1 MLRVLFNMVVFGMII
16 LNSSYALMTVDDTP
30 ALIALFILTIIMGV
44 RAVLKGAFRK
54 VSAFTGMVFLFA
66 VAHLLTMTLRGESNT
81 WGPYFRQLSLL
92 VCAYCYMKTTPFEQF
107 CEQFLGF
114 MKFFSYA
121 SLVLFLCINILGM
134 SEYFPTYVNVNRVT
148 YLSMFLA
155 FAQENSSFRCMGPF
169 WEPGIFATFLIFGII
184 LECCFVRRPTR
195 WYHVFLFSF
204 MVFMTFSTAGYLLLI
219 VTYLI
224 VLNQKSERKVSALLN
239 YSILLICFLLFF
251 FFDDLIQLLA
261 TLIPSVFEKITWLS
275 VSMMTRF
282 SNPLVDF
289 QIWKEYPFLGAGIR
303 NYQSEWLR
311 ESAKYIIGS
320 RTSTLTYY
328 PATIGIGGFLYAM
341 MVFRCVRRQKHLSF
355 IVRLSLLF
363 IYVCVLTK
371 EPHYNNL
378 LMLLFIMYM
387 NTNNPTAENHQERIA
402 L

>member
-1 MLRVLFNMVVFGMII
+1 MLNALFGMVVFGMII

-30 ALIALFILTIIMGV
+30 ALYALFFLTIIMAV
-44 RAVLKGAFRK
+44 RAVQKGAFRK
-54 VSAFTGMVFLFA
+54 VSAFTGMVLLFA
-66 VAHLLTMTLRGESNT
+66 VSHLLTMTLKGESNT

-92 VCAYCYMKTTPFEQF
+92 ICAYCYVKTIPFEQF
-107 CEQFLGF
+107 CEQFLRF
-114 MKFFSYA
+114 MKLVSYA
-121 SLVLFLCINILGM
+121 SLVLFVCVNILGM
-134 SEYFPTYVNVNRVT
+134 FESFPTYVNVNRVT

-169 WEPGIFATFLIFGII
+169 WEPAIFATFLILAII
-184 LECCFVRRPTR
+184 LECCFVKRPTR
-195 WYHVFLFSF
+195 WYNVILFSF
-204 MVFMTFSTAGYLLLI
+204 MVFMTFSTGGYLLLV

-224 VLNQKSERKVSALLN
+224 ILNQKSTRDVSALLN
-239 YSILLICFLLFF
+239 YSVLIGCFVLFF

-261 TLIPSVFEKITWLS
+261 ALIPSVFDKVTWRS

-282 SNPLVDF
+282 SNPIVDF
-289 QIWKEYPFLGAGIR
+289 NIWREHPFLGAGIR
-303 NYQSEWLR
+303 NYQTEWLR

-328 PATIGIGGFLYAM
+328 PATIGLGGFLYTL
-341 MVFRCVRRQKHLSF
+341 MVFRCVRRQKQLSF

-387 NTNNPTAENHQERIA
+387 NINTPDTANHRERIT